1 MGSAAVFV
9 EGTLVKIEPR
19 TMLTKNFFTYLLM
32 SYSVL
37 IKIGFTVESPKAS
50 FTLIPS
56 GILMY
61 SRYMFL

>member
-1 MGSAAVFV
+1 MGSTAVFV

-32 SYSVL
+32 SYPVL

-50 FTLIPS
+50 FTLIS
-56 GILMY
+56 
-61 SRYMFL
+61 S